1 MRFKVNGRKSRRQ
14 FTRTAGKTNSLNLQA
29 VPMRGG
35 FRL

>member
-1 MRFKVNGRKSRRQ
+1 MRYKVRARKSRRE